1 MCLGEVS
8 KLSLYLTAIL
18 AFPIVGLIAIA
29 LLPGEKVKAIR
40 YTALAATLISFILSV
55 IVFAGFDRSSAAIG
69 QMQFEESIPWI
80 TAINVN
86 YHLGVDGI
94 SLPLVILMTF
104 LGVLVV
110 LISWK
115 VTIRPKEYFI
125 WILLL
130 ETSILGVFMSLDLI
144 LFFLFWELEL
154 FPMYF
159 LISVW
164 GSGRKEYSSIKYVIY
179 TLTGSA
185 FMLAGILILYFTTG
199 SMNMLEIADKLAVA
213 QSIIPAGAL
222 FFLLFIGF
230 AIKLPMFPFHTWLP
244 DAHTDAPTAVSVILA
259 GALLKMGG
267 YGMIRLVVSILP
279 DMAKTLSPLLVCLA
293 IIGVLYGA
301 AVTLRQ
307 TDLKRLIAYS
317 SVSHMGYV
325 LLGIFALNQVSLTGA
340 SLQMFSHGIITGLLF
355 AMVGLVY
362 DKAHSRDLT
371 VLGGLARQMPVIVV
385 VFSIAGL
392 ASLGLP
398 GTSGFIAEFTTF
410 VGSFSSNA
418 FSGIQVFT
426 ILGVLGVVLTA
437 GYILWMLQR
446 VFYGPPQEKFNEVPD
461 ADVTEK
467 IFMFVFIAAIL
478 LIGLYP
484 SILTGIMEMGVE
496 PVARLFGM

>member
-1 MCLGEVS
+1 
-8 KLSLYLTAIL
+8 LSLYLTAIL
-18 AFPIVGLIAIA
+18 GFPIIGLIIIA
-29 LLPGEKVKAIR
+29 LLPGKRVKAIKF
-40 YTALAATLISFILSV
+40 TALAAALVSFIVSV
-55 IVFAGFDRSSAAIG
+55 IVFAGFDRSAGAIG
-69 QMQFEESIPWI
+69 RMQFEESIPWI
-80 TAINVN
+80 SAINVN
-86 YHLGVDGI
+86 YHLGVDGL
-94 SLPLVILMTF
+94 SLPLVILMTL

-110 LISWK
+110 LVSWK
-115 VTIRPKEYFI
+115 VSLRPKEYFI

-130 ETSILGVFMSLDLI
+130 ETSILGVFMSLDLV

-159 LISVW
+159 LISIW

-185 FMLAGILILYFTTG
+185 FMLAGFLVLYFTTG
-199 SMNMLEIADKLAVA
+199 SMNMMEIAGKLSVA
-213 QSIIPAGAL
+213 QAVIPAAGL

-279 DMAKTLSPLLVCLA
+279 ETARQLSPLLVFLA
-293 IIGVLYGA
+293 IVGVLYGA
-301 AVTLRQ
+301 AATLRQ

-325 LLGIFALNQVSLTGA
+325 LLGIFALNQVSLAGA

-362 DKAHSRDLT
+362 EKTHDRNLKT
-371 VLGGLARQMPVIVV
+371 LGGLARQMPVVAV

-398 GTSGFIAEFTTF
+398 GTSGFVAEFTTF
-410 VGSFSSNA
+410 IGSFSSNA
-418 FSGIQVFT
+418 FNGIQIYT
-426 ILGVLGVVLTA
+426 ILGVFGVVLTA

-446 VFYGPPQEKFNEVPD
+446 TFYGPVQDKFNEVRD
-461 ADVTEK
+461 ADLVEK
-467 IFMFVFIAAIL
+467 ICTFTFVAAIML
-478 LIGLYP
+478 VGLYP
-484 SILTGIMEMGVE
+484 AILSGIIQMGVQ